1 MANALEQPVDCW
13 LEQTEVL
20 LLGKFGMAVLDCKVV
35 MLVHELNHNHE
46 VLLLVWVDSV
56 AHSSKVG
63 ASVGSAERLCDTSDH
78 LCKTKQVVLLDSTLD
93 KSVTADQSKL
103 KIDTG

>member
-1 MANALEQPVDCW
+1 
-13 LEQTEVL
+13 
-20 LLGKFGMAVLDCKVV
+20 
-35 MLVHELNHNHE
+35 
-46 VLLLVWVDSV
+46 V
-56 AHSSKVG
+56 AHSSKVS